1 MDHYHIIS
9 VRRNHYKWVV
19 WKRALIE
26 LYLEK
31 KGNVG
36 SILNYAA
43 VKEEIHGRYVKE
55 YIEGKRSFLK
65 GVFQGDAPFKVPSIL
80 KVAAIHSSPTELQC
94 SIELTD
100 GWYSILC
107 DVDREIINLIALQKI
122 HVGQKLRIF
131 GADLVGGI
139 AGDPLD
145 AFHDTRVNLRYN
157 QVHPV
162 DIASKLGVVNI
173 RIPIIPLSCI
183 HERGGV
189 ITRSLVSVLRVFP
202 SMMWTKLPSGV
213 STFQTS
219 TSAAKAEASLDAEME
234 KMYLKVKDIIQDEE
248 KAMCQKWLSD
258 GKPGGMKKVERLY
271 ATFVISQSQ
280 GAEHFADNLND
291 DDKCALERYIADRM
305 IEIQSIQQQRCKDM
319 IGAEVPS
326 ALGAKSIP
334 CKTLLVGQ
342 VSNSPI
348 FENIP
353 MEYLSIDDA
362 RRNVALLTVWRPN
375 DDVSRIQE
383 GDLLSLTALDR
394 FNRDIPSQI
403 YRGEFFESLKHLQ
416 TTSVSSCTKLPKNMI
431 PGSRVLHGLVGPA
444 GDRCVSSDTLLQHY
458 RDNLAMPNI
467 FGMNAI
473 LIGSGPTYLAADHS
487 HHFQWAFFA
496 DASQGNDNPQWIV
509 GIQLKGPEDGVK
521 WIQSSLGNIPCHIEN
536 ISVRSFDTDN
546 NIIQMDGSM
555 ATSVVPLASHVPPL
569 HTMSKTTHVMDSL
582 KERIRRLMQ

>member
-1 MDHYHIIS
+1 M
-9 VRRNHYKWVV
+9 
-19 WKRALIE
+19 
-26 LYLEK
+26 
-31 KGNVG
+31 G
-36 SILNYAA
+36 SILNYGA
-43 VKEEIHGRYVKE
+43 VKEEIHGRYIKE
-55 YIEGKRSFLK
+55 YVEGKRSFLK
-65 GVFQGDAPFKVPSIL
+65 GVFQRDVPFKVPSIL
-80 KVAAIHSSPTELQC
+80 KVAAIQSSPTESLC

-100 GWYSILC
+100 GWYSIIC
-107 DVDREIINLIALQKI
+107 DVDREIMNLIAFRKI
-122 HVGQKLRIF
+122 YVGKKLRIF
-131 GADLVGGI
+131 GADLVGGT

-145 AFHDTRVNLRYN
+145 AFHNTRVNLRYN

-162 DIASKLGVVNI
+162 DFTSKLGVVDT

-183 HERGGV
+183 NERGGV
-189 ITRSLVSVLRVFP
+189 TTRSIVSVLRVFP

-219 TSAAKAEASLDAEME
+219 TSAAKAEASLDEEME
-234 KMYLKVKDIIQDEE
+234 IMHTKVKDIIQNEE

-258 GKPGGMKKVERLY
+258 GKPGGLERLY

-280 GAEHFADNLND
+280 GVETFEDSLTD
-291 DDKCALERYIADRM
+291 DDKRELERFIAARM

-334 CKTLLVGQ
+334 CRTLLVGQ
-342 VSNSPI
+342 VSSSPM
-348 FENIP
+348 FESAP
-353 MEYLSIDDA
+353 MEYLPTDDA

-383 GDLLSLTALDR
+383 GDLVSLTALDR
-394 FNRDIPSQI
+394 FNRDVPSQI
-403 YRGEFFESLKHLQ
+403 YRGKFFESLKHLQ
-416 TTSVSSCTKLPKNMI
+416 TTSVSSCTKLPKSMI
-431 PGSRVLHGLVGPA
+431 PANRVLRCLVGPA
-444 GDRCVSSDTLLQHY
+444 GDRCFTSDTLLQHY

-467 FGMNAI
+467 FGMNAV

-496 DASQGNDNPQWIV
+496 DASQGGDDPQWIV

-521 WIQSSLGNIPCHIEN
+521 WIQNSLGNIPCHIEN
-536 ISVRSFDTDN
+536 VAVRSFDTSN
-546 NIIQMDGSM
+546 HIIQMDGSM
-555 ATSVVPLASHVPPL
+555 ATSVVPLALHVPPL
-569 HTMSKTTHVMDSL
+569 NILSKNTCLMDSL